1 MTEVPSADD
10 APLID
15 WEIFAEARGDL
26 GPAFVRILGYF
37 REDGAKSVAAIETAM
52 RGRNKT
58 ALVLPADTLKSEAR
72 QFGAEPL
79 ADVAEE
85 IEFTARRCIES
96 RRFPDELVAPV
107 VELRRLFARTSA
119 LLEREINPLA
129 QRRGGAPENAGANQS
144 FGRI

>member
-1 MTEVPSADD
+1 VTELPNHQDFF
-10 APLID
+10 ID
-15 WEIFAEARGDL
+15 WEIFAEARTDL
-26 GPAFVRILGYF
+26 GPAFVRLLGYF

-52 RGRNKT
+52 REGNTT

-79 ADVAEE
+79 ADAAEE

-96 RRFPDELVAPV
+96 RRFPDELVETV
-107 VELRRLFARTSA
+107 VKLRRLFTETSA
-119 LLEREINPLA
+119 LMEREINPLA
-129 QRRGGAPENAGANQS
+129 QRRGGAAERTSGNQS